1 MGAADVLQP
10 FLLILGVIA
19 VVAAA
24 YFVATAIKG
33 RAAARREQ
41 AGKGGKHRVR

>member
-1 MGAADVLQP
+1 MSAADILQP

-24 YFVATAIKG
+24 YFIVTAIKG
-33 RAAARREQ
+33 RMASQHDAD
-41 AGKGGKHRVR
+41 KGGKHRAY